1 LGIGCGVNGDCGD
14 IGGKDQACV
23 EGRRGARP
31 KNLANIIKARSYR
44 RALSALTHMNI
55 LLAFAPFIVFALAD
69 RVAGAVPGLVS
80 GALVSLVLL
89 IHDALSRER
98 KIKILELGTMILF
111 GGLALYSLL
120 VKVEWSIIGVRLCV
134 DAGLLLVVLVSMAVR
149 QPFTLQYAREKVSPE
164 HWSSPDFIR
173 VNYIVTAVWGAAF
186 AVMVVADLVMLYVPA
201 VPLRVGVWTTIIA
214 IFGAFRFTSWYPDW
228 NRKSKA
234 A

>member
-1 LGIGCGVNGDCGD
+1 
-14 IGGKDQACV
+14 
-23 EGRRGARP
+23 
-31 KNLANIIKARSYR
+31 
-44 RALSALTHMNI
+44 MNI

-173 VNYIVTAVWGAAF
+173 VNYIVTAV
-186 AVMVVADLVMLYVPA
+186 
-201 VPLRVGVWTTIIA
+201 PLRVGVWTTIIA